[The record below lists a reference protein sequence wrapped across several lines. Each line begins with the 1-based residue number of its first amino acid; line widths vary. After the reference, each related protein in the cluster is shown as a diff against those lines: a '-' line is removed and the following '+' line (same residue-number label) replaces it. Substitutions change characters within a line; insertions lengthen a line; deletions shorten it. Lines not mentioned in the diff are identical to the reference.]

1 MKCRTKNIEPIPVK
15 INIKMAISYKITEI
29 GYTLTQEVPKQPPT
43 VSVPHALGVRSA
55 LNPLSENEISGE

>member
-1 MKCRTKNIEPIPVK
+1 
-15 INIKMAISYKITEI
+15 MAISYKITEI